1 MILGMWQHL
10 HSFADLFGTEDVQGG
25 TFMLEKI
32 LCRGKVMYLSV
43 ELGICSQAQYSFFP
57 LYIPNILL
65 FMSVNH
71 RASMRGICG
80 SLTGPVPCCPWHVS
94 HHPVDFD
101 AWECGC
107 PGEVHA
113 TLYPTERR
121 QRWCSIGVSALPLRF
136 TLKLLMAQ
144 KVLAFH
150 C

>member
-10 HSFADLFGTEDVQGG
+10 HSFADLFGTEYVQEG

-80 SLTGPVPCCPWHVS
+80 SQGLSPAAPGMCPTTLWTS
-94 HHPVDFD
+94 M
-101 AWECGC
+101 
-107 PGEVHA
+107 PGSVGA
-113 TLYPTERR
+113 QERCM
-121 QRWCSIGVSALPLRF
+121 QHCTPLNGDSDGVA
-136 TLKLLMAQ
+136 
-144 KVLAFH
+144 
-150 C
+150 